1 MTPVLT
7 ATRRQMFVALTS
19 AIVLFSFLHPA
30 ARAFGIYPPGST
42 GIDISWPQCEKG
54 MPSSPQSFGIIGV
67 TGGRAFYQN
76 PCLVSE
82 YSWSL
87 LGSAPPS
94 FFINLNSPMGSAAFK
109 ADTGPRGFC
118 RPDDAICRSYNFGFN
133 AARLAY
139 ADAQSQET
147 TSSMWWLDVETENSW
162 SDNTAANGQVV
173 QGAIDYIRTQGR
185 SVGLYSTGMQWAQI
199 AGSFNPGLPN
209 WVAGAPDAATAQSY
223 CASSYAFGGGTVW
236 LVQYVSGDFDTNY
249 ACPAQAPGP
258 PALTPPTL
266 TPPLTPAPP
275 APTGLQGVAINAT
288 SAALQ
293 WTAPPGIVNNY
304 LVSDGGTQIG
314 NPSGGTTSFTAQGLA
329 PGSYHCFA
337 VSAMNAGG
345 FSPWTAWACVT
356 TPSS

>member
-1 MTPVLT
+1 LT
-7 ATRRQMFVALTS
+7 ATRRRLFVSLAS
-19 AIVLFSFLHPA
+19 AIVLISVFHPA
-30 ARAFGIYPPGST
+30 AQGFGIYPPGST

-54 MPSSPQSFGIIGV
+54 MPSSPQSFGIIGI

-82 YSWSL
+82 YAWSL

-94 FFINLNSPMGSAAFK
+94 FFVNLNSPMGSAAFK
-109 ADTGPRGFC
+109 GDSGPRGAC
-118 RPDDAICRSYNFGFN
+118 RPDDAICRSYNFGYN

-173 QGAIDYIRTQGR
+173 QGAIDYIRAQGR
-185 SVGLYSTGMQWAQI
+185 TVGVYSTGLQWNQI
-199 AGSFNPGLPN
+199 AGGFAPGLPV
-209 WVAGAPDAATAQSY
+209 WVAGAPDATTAPSY
-223 CASSYAFGGGTVW
+223 CASSHAFGGGTVW

-249 ACPAQAPGP
+249 ACPAQAPVSLP
-258 PALTPPTL
+258 L
-266 TPPLTPAPP
+266 TPPLTPLPSALPAPA
-275 APTGLQGVAINAT
+275 APTGLQAAPVNAT
-288 SAALQ
+288 SALLQ
-293 WTAPPGIVNNY
+293 WAAPAGAVTNY

-314 NPSGGTTSFTAQGLA
+314 NPGGATTSFTVQGLA